1 MNWLSARLVGYGV
14 LLGTVGVKILTSDDA
29 KKVYTHCTAAAMRGV
44 DEVARVYTTLKE
56 NCEDIGADAK
66 EINEKRAQEKENRM
80 IADAKAL
87 LEAHEEK
94 DA

>member
-1 MNWLSARLVGYGV
+1 MNWFGARLVGYGV
-14 LLGTVGVKILTSDDA
+14 LLGTVGVKILTSEDA
-29 KKVYTHCTAAAMRGV
+29 KKLYTHCTAAAMRGV

-66 EINEKRAQEKENRM
+66 EINEKRAEAREEKM

-87 LEAHEEK
+87 LESKEEK